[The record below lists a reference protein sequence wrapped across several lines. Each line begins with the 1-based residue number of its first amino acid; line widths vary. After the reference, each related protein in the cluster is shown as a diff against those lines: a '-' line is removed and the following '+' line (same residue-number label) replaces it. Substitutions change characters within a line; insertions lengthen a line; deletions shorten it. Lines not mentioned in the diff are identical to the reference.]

1 MEQQQLVM
9 FFQDGGLPTEVED
22 EYEEDEYVEP
32 EFITLPDG
40 NYQPSRVREIIS
52 DPSAALGFRLV
63 LPSRPYSKPSDV
75 PLHGEHRYVYIRRDT
90 ESVRIC
96 DILPIVGYNITDH
109 YLTLSTEYVRRT

>member
-9 FFQDGGLPTEVED
+9 FFQDGLPTEVED

-32 EFITLPDG
+32 EFITLPDE
-40 NYQPSRVREIIS
+40 NYQASRVRELVN
-52 DPSAALGFRLV
+52 DPSAALGFKLV
-63 LPSRPYSKPSDV
+63 LPAHPYSNPFDI
-75 PLHGEHRYVYIRRDT
+75 PLNGKHRYVYIRRDT

-109 YLTLSTEYVRRT
+109 CLTLSTEYVRRT